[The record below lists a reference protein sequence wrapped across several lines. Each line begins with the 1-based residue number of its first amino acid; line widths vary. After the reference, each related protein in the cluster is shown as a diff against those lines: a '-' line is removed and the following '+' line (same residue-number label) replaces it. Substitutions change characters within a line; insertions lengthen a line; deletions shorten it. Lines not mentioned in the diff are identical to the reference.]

1 LFQRLQA
8 DMQRLQPMHLI
19 ESASIPYLCVS
30 AAATPAE
37 PRMAETGAPAIS
49 FKKRLLFIF
58 AGGFSMDICFLILPG
73 LF

>member
-30 AAATPAE
+30 AAATPVE
-37 PRMAETGAPAIS
+37 PTAAPTDAPAKI
-49 FKKRLLFIF
+49 FKKRRL
-58 AGGFSMDICFLILPG
+58 LIL
-73 LF
+73 

>member
-37 PRMAETGAPAIS
+37 PSAAEAGKPASI
-49 FKKRLLFIF
+49 FKNRRRP
-58 AGGFSMDICFLILPG
+58 ILVESQFMNDEYRPRY
-73 LF
+73 LV

>member
-37 PRMAETGAPAIS
+37 PRMAETGAPANS
-49 FKKRLLFIF
+49 FKKRRLSIF
-58 AGGFSMDICFLILPG
+58 AGGFCIDFIF
-73 LF
+73 